1 MKRLGTVKNLTRN
14 GHVLLRVQQSV
25 DVGKAVH
32 DARGSYIGR
41 ITRVFGPVKEPYA
54 LVKPEGTGLTKLLD
68 THVYVDSLESRVD
81 SFGSRDADI
90 SKSRNT
96 GSRVS
101 RKRRKKRG

>member
-54 LVKPEGTGLTKLLD
+54 LVKPAGTELTKLLD
-68 THVYVDSLESRVD
+68 TQVYVDSFE
-81 SFGSRDADI
+81 SRDADI

-101 RKRRKKRG
+101 RKRGKKRG